1 MGFSTRKEKIL
12 NSISPISLVAIV
24 ALNLLLIYMNL
35 VSLENQNILL
45 VEIKQNTEI
54 SLQNQEIG
62 LNVSAQNQQLI
73 GQVLK
78 VEKQAND
85 TFTEIL
91 KIASNQ
97 SSSNLP

>member
-35 VSLENQNILL
+35 VSLENQNIIL

-54 SLQNQEIG
+54 GLQNQELG
-62 LNVSAQNQQLI
+62 LNATSQNHKILEEIARSQQI
-73 GQVLK
+73 TN
-78 VEKQAND
+78 E
-85 TFTEIL
+85 TFHSL
-91 KIASNQ
+91 
-97 SSSNLP
+97 NLSQLS